1 VKRSVTAGIARPR
14 LAPRQGRRTAPRSI
28 APAGARW
35 LFLSIPAVTLRF
47 TAGYRLVFLGNT
59 TMRRLSIN
67 IEKLCPTFNH
77 THGFPLEF
85 IQ

>member
-1 VKRSVTAGIARPR
+1 
-14 LAPRQGRRTAPRSI
+14 I

-47 TAGYRLVFLGNT
+47 TAGYRLVFLRNT

-67 IEKLCPTFNH
+67 IAKLCPTFNH
-77 THGFPLEF
+77 TPESAKAPSWRSAVTGENRMHGF
-85 IQ
+85 